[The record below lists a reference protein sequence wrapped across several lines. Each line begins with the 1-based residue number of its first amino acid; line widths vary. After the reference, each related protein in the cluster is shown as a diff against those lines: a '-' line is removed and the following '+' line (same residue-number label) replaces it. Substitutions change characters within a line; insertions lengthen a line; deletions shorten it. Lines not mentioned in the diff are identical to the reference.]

1 MSGRP
6 AKNKVE
12 NIENKKP
19 IENQKVKEI
28 EEIIVKDVTPIKK
41 KIKFSDDTLISVK
54 SNVFGTLIYINHKT
68 GDEVRWD
75 NFGETQTLSVGDL
88 RAMKA
93 KQLAFYKENWIV
105 FEGIEDSSE
114 EYEDIDVQD
123 IYDVLQVSQYYKDY
137 LCPNDL
143 NEVFN
148 WTTTEMRNKIPR
160 MTKSVREAIAIRANE
175 LITEG
180 ILDSMSK
187 VKTLEEILNCQ
198 LASDND

>member
-28 EEIIVKDVTPIKK
+28 EEIIVKDVAPIKK

-123 IYDVLQVSQYYKDY
+123 IYDILQVSQYYRDY

-143 NEVFN
+143 NEIFN

-198 LASDND
+198 LASDDD

>member
-1 MSGRP
+1 MAGRP
-6 AKNKVE
+6 VKNNIGNVE
-12 NIENKKP
+12 N
-19 IENQKVKEI
+19 KEI
-28 EEIIVKDVTPIKK
+28 KKVEEIITDIKEIPKKK

-68 GDEVRWD
+68 GDEIRWD

-105 FEGIEDSSE
+105 FEGIEDSDE

-123 IYDVLQVSQYYKDY
+123 IYDVLQVSQYYRDY

-175 LITEG
+175 LITQG
-180 ILDSMSK
+180 ILDSISK
-187 VKTLEEILNCQ
+187 IKTLEEILNCK
-198 LASDND
+198 LASDID

>member
-28 EEIIVKDVTPIKK
+28 EEIIVKDVAPIKK

-123 IYDVLQVSQYYKDY
+123 IYDVLQVSQYYKNY

-148 WTTTEMRNKIPR
+148 WTTIEMRNKIPR

>member
-28 EEIIVKDVTPIKK
+28 EEIIVKDVAPIKK

-123 IYDVLQVSQYYKDY
+123 IYDVLQVSQYYKNY

>member
-28 EEIIVKDVTPIKK
+28 EEIIVKDVAPIKK

-198 LASDND
+198 LASDDD

>member
-28 EEIIVKDVTPIKK
+28 EEIIVKDVAPIKK

-123 IYDVLQVSQYYKDY
+123 IYDVLQVSQYYRDY

>member
-28 EEIIVKDVTPIKK
+28 EEIIVKDVTPMKK

>member
-12 NIENKKP
+12 NIENKKLV
-19 IENQKVKEI
+19 ENQKIKQM
-28 EEIIVKDVTPIKK
+28 EEIIVRDVALIKK

-198 LASDND
+198 LASDDD

>member
-28 EEIIVKDVTPIKK
+28 EEIIVKDVTPVKK
-41 KIKFSDDTLISVK
+41 KIKFSDDTVISVE
-54 SNVFGTLIYINHKT
+54 SNVVGALIYINHKT

>member
-6 AKNKVE
+6 AKNKIE

>member
-6 AKNKVE
+6 AKNKE

-28 EEIIVKDVTPIKK
+28 EEIIVKDVAPIKK

-105 FEGIEDSSE
+105 FEGIEDSNE

-123 IYDVLQVSQYYKDY
+123 IYDILQVSQYYKDY

>member
-28 EEIIVKDVTPIKK
+28 EEIIVKDVAPIKK

-123 IYDVLQVSQYYKDY
+123 IYDVLQVSQYYKNY

-198 LASDND
+198 LASDDD